1 MKITAVTPISVTF
14 PFAREPLSFCYVRV
28 DTDDGLVGWGEA
40 CDSYGCTFA
49 NVVGTAITDALA
61 PLVVGEDL
69 DTVEPL
75 ADRMRAWTRRRLGD
89 QWVGVQARSAV
100 EIALWDLVGK
110 ASGRSVASLLGQ
122 VRDRVTVYA
131 SSVFLEEG
139 DASWHLDL
147 LAPLL
152 ERGVR
157 MVKVRIGP
165 EWRADL
171 RTLTALRG
179 ILDDSVELMI
189 DGSEIFTLPT
199 ALAVADALAD
209 LGIMWFE
216 EPLPQAQ
223 RAGIEELARR
233 SRVPIAYGEHLY
245 GRDDALDALRRGQM
259 SVLQPDAATCGGIA
273 EARHIAAL
281 ATSYGARVVPH
292 VAAGPIALAAGVH
305 LAASVPH
312 IRALEYPYPLAEAW
326 TTLGVGT
333 DLSPT
338 AIVDGSIAVPSGPG
352 LGVDLD
358 EVAAAAR
365 PYAAPGARVGLP
377 DRFNGDR

>member
-1 MKITAVTPISVTF
+1 MKITAVTPINVTF

-139 DASWHLDL
+139 DASWHHDL

-165 EWRADL
+165 EWRHDL
-171 RTLTALRG
+171 RTLAALRG
-179 ILDDSVELMI
+179 LLDDSIELMI

-292 VAAGPIALAAGVH
+292 VAAGPIALAAGLH

-326 TTLGVGT
+326 TTLGVGAE
-333 DLSPT
+333 LSPA
-338 AIVDGSIAVPSGPG
+338 AIVDGSLAVPSGPG

-358 EVAAAAR
+358 EAAAAAR
-365 PYAAPGARVGLP
+365 PYAPPGPRVGLP

>member
-1 MKITAVTPISVTF
+1 MKITAVTPVAVTF

-69 DTVEPL
+69 DAVEPL

-100 EIALWDLVGK
+100 EIALWDLVGQ
-110 ASGRSVASLLGQ
+110 SQGRPVAQLLGQ
-122 VRDRVTVYA
+122 VRDRVAVYA

-139 DASWHLDL
+139 DASWHHDL
-147 LAPLL
+147 LRPLL
-152 ERGVR
+152 ERGVG
-157 MVKVRIGP
+157 MVKVRVGP
-165 EWRADL
+165 EWRRDL
-171 RTLTALRG
+171 RTLADLRG
-179 ILDDSVELMI
+179 RLGDGVELMV

-199 ALAVADALAD
+199 ALAVADGLAD
-209 LGIMWFE
+209 LGVTWFE

-233 SRVPIAYGEHLY
+233 SPVAIAYGEHLY

-281 ATSYGARVVPH
+281 ATTYGARVVPH
-292 VAAGPIALAAGVH
+292 VAAGPLALAAGVH

-326 TTLGVGT
+326 TTLGVGA
-333 DLSPT
+333 DLSPA
-338 AIVDGSIAVPSGPG
+338 AIVDGALPVPATPG
-352 LGVDLD
+352 LGVALD
-358 EVAAAAR
+358 EAAAAAR
-365 PYAAPGARVGLP
+365 PYRAPGPRVGLP

>member
-1 MKITAVTPISVTF
+1 MKITAVTPVCVTF
-14 PFAREPLSFCYVRV
+14 PFAREPLSFCFVRV

-61 PLVVGEDL
+61 PLVVGEEL
-69 DTVEPL
+69 DAVEPL

-100 EIALWDLVGK
+100 EIALWDLVGQ
-110 ASGRSVASLLGQ
+110 AQGRPVAQLLGQ
-122 VRDRVTVYA
+122 VRDRVTIYA

-139 DASWHLDL
+139 DAGWHHDL
-147 LAPLL
+147 LSPLL

-165 EWRADL
+165 EWRRDL
-171 RTLTALRG
+171 RTLTDLRG
-179 ILDDSVELMI
+179 RLDDGVELMI

-209 LGIMWFE
+209 LGITWFE

-233 SRVPIAYGEHLY
+233 SPVPIAYGEHLY

-292 VAAGPIALAAGVH
+292 VAAGPLALAAGVH

-326 TTLGVGT
+326 TSLGVGA
-333 DLSPT
+333 DLSPA
-338 AIVDGSIAVPSGPG
+338 AIVDGALLVPTTPG
-352 LGVDLD
+352 LWVALD
-358 EVAAAAR
+358 DAAAAGH
-365 PYAAPGARVGLP
+365 PYRAPGPRVGLP